1 MPDYKLYT
9 LIFLTLFLIIAS
21 TQMNAV
27 VNSVVSE
34 NVIHLQDD
42 EKSYLFFRTKRTTS
56 PQYKFHVDKNL
67 R

>member
-1 MPDYKLYT
+1 MSYNREIFLMPNYNLYT

-21 TQMNAV
+21 TQMNAA

-42 EKSYLFFRTKRTTS
+42 GKS
-56 PQYKFHVDKNL
+56 
-67 R
+67 